1 MKKSEIGLQLVK
13 ARWSG
18 ANDVEREQILLEMKQ
33 RGLSIT
39 DAILALRN
47 SGVYS
52 LGEAKEYISVS
63 KSWRVEVEN
72 GKVLQEI
79 AWEAL
84 DNFVSSQSRRPR
96 Y

>member
-13 ARWSG
+13 ARWSDE
-18 ANDVEREQILLEMKQ
+18 NYVEREQILLEMKQ
-33 RGLSIT
+33 RCLSIT
-39 DAILALRN
+39 DAILSLRN

-52 LGEAKEYISVS
+52 LGEAKEYISGS
-63 KSWRVEVEN
+63 KSWRVDVKN

-79 AWEAL
+79 AW
-84 DNFVSSQSRRPR
+84 QSRRPR